1 MSHFRGMIKI
11 TRIITRHGQIKIKYK
26 FMKNKLFVRSLLNSL
41 GVFVYIFAIALF
53 FFNAN
58 KLFGAEDNFLMPVL
72 MLLLL
77 VLSATITGALVLG
90 KPIMLFLENQKEAA
104 VKLLGY
110 TIGWL
115 AVFAVIAM
123 IVLVSLK

>member
-1 MSHFRGMIKI
+1 
-11 TRIITRHGQIKIKYK
+11 
-26 FMKNKLFVRSLLNSL
+26 MKNKLFIRSLLNSL
-41 GVFVYIFAIALF
+41 GVFVYIVAIALF

-77 VLSATITGALVLG
+77 VLSATITGSLVLG
-90 KPIMLFLENQKEAA
+90 KPIMLYLENQKEAA
-104 VKLLGY
+104 IKLLAY

-115 AVFAVIAM
+115 AVFVAIAM
-123 IVLVSLK
+123 ITLVLLK